1 MFWPNMAF
9 TETHL
14 MTVGSKTFR
23 ISQSRNTIMFDA
35 PRGTFHFNPDI
46 ASSHFGRALAYM
58 NKLDRLN
65 YENGTM
71 IDHLRIH
78 MYNCILF

>member
-1 MFWPNMAF
+1 
-9 TETHL
+9 
-14 MTVGSKTFR
+14 
-23 ISQSRNTIMFDA
+23 MFDA